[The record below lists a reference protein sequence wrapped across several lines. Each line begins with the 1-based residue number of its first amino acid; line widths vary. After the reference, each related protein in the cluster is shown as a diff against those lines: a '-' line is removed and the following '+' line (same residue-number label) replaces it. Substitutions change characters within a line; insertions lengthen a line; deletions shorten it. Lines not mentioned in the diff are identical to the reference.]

1 MTDLTLRPALPGDA
15 DALVPLMQQL
25 GYNTSAEYLANWLTA
40 ALPARDRAWVA
51 LQDGRIAG
59 VISLQ
64 FLPLIHQ
71 AETLA
76 RVTALVVDTQA
87 RGSGVASALLR
98 QAEAAAREHGCQR
111 MEITSSNYRHDAH
124 AFYRH
129 HGYQVP
135 DVTRFIKPL

>member
-1 MTDLTLRPALPGDA
+1 MTDLTLRPALPDDA
-15 DALVPLMQQL
+15 DALVPLIQQL
-25 GYNTSAEYLANWLTA
+25 GYDTTASHLAGWLA
-40 ALPARDRAWVA
+40 GALPARDCAWVA
-51 LQDGRIAG
+51 LLDGHITG

-64 FLPLIHQ
+64 YLPLIHQ

-76 RVTALVVDTQA
+76 RVTALVVAEQA
-87 RGSGVASALLR
+87 RGRGVASALLR
-98 QAEAAAREHGCQR
+98 QAEDAARLRGCLR

-135 DVTRFIKPL
+135 DVTRFVKPL

>member
-1 MTDLTLRPALPGDA
+1 MPDLTLRPALPGDA

-25 GYNTSAEYLANWLTA
+25 GYDTSAEYLANWLA
-40 ALPARDRAWVA
+40 GALPARDRAWVA
-51 LQDGRIAG
+51 LRDGHIAG

-64 FLPLIHQ
+64 LLPLIHQ

-87 RGSGVASALLR
+87 RGSGVASALLQ
-98 QAEAAAREHGCQR
+98 QAEATAREQGCQR

-124 AFYRH
+124 AFYRY